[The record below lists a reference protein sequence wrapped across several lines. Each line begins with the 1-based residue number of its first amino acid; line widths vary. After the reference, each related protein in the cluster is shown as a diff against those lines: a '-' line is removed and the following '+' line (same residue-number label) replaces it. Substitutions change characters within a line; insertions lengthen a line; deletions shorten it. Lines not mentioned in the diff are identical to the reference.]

1 VTVQPPRPH
10 QLVEFPE
17 LAALELLDAALTV
30 AVNALLAVHPAV
42 ASERFAREPPGPT
55 PLACLAD
62 AIAAQADALQT
73 ILTRY
78 RNFAAHAQDFSE
90 LDQALALDARE
101 QDDDLPF

>member
-1 VTVQPPRPH
+1 MTAQPLMPH

-30 AVNALLAVHPAV
+30 AVNALLAVHPTV
-42 ASERFAREPPGPT
+42 ASERFAREPPTPT

-62 AIAAQADALQT
+62 SIAAQADALQT

-90 LDQALALDARE
+90 IDRALALDARE
-101 QDDDLPF
+101 HDDDLPF